1 MQAFWRK
8 RKHRPQ
14 ALGGELADGPLS
26 LLADPASALS
36 RQWDEEH
43 DRHVVRRLLE
53 MLEADSAFEPIT
65 LRAFHRVVFDAMKP
79 ALVAAELNLSV
90 NSVLL
95 AKSRVLKWLR
105 QEAAGLID

>member
-1 MQAFWRK
+1 M
-8 RKHRPQ
+8 
-14 ALGGELADGPLS
+14 ADGPLS